1 MKVAIVVEIVVDL
14 VLALAHVVRHLMP
27 ARPAGQ
33 TERAAIAACVYS
45 NLDGLASAM
54 MAGKNLSRADFTRAA
69 VGVGRCGQ

>member
-1 MKVAIVVEIVVDL
+1 
-14 VLALAHVVRHLMP
+14 MP

-33 TERAAIAACVYS
+33 TERAEIAACVYS